1 MTTNEAA
8 IRAAL
13 DAEKAKLIHQLE
25 ELGADIDGNLRKD
38 LDLGEGF
45 ADAAAITA
53 ERSEILGLVERM
65 VRELKSVEEAL
76 DQLAAGTYGTCRSC
90 GKEIPAERLEFRPNS
105 VYCVDCKTARN

>member
-1 MTTNEAA
+1 MTINESAA
-8 IRAAL
+8 RAAL

-25 ELGADIDGNLRKD
+25 ELGADADGNLRKD

-65 VRELKSVEEAL
+65 VRELESVEEAL
-76 DQLAAGTYGTCRSC
+76 DQLDSGTYGTCRSC
-90 GKEIPAERLEFRPNS
+90 GKEIPPERLEFRPNS
-105 VYCVDCKTARN
+105 VYCVDCKTAQN